1 MKMGEKRPV
10 AFILLLTKWGFGHH
24 EATLRMN
31 IRPDEVYSIMKHDV
45 HPIFRYVPE
54 RKTQLAGRGVRPTME
69 TKVALIG
76 RLKKLKPLESTDP
89 GGFKRF

>member
-1 MKMGEKRPV
+1 MSFIARPSSNATRKDEDGGEEAGR
-10 AFILLLTKWGFGHH
+10 IHLILTKWGFGHH

-54 RKTQLAGRGVRPTME
+54 RKTRFAGRGVRLTIK
-69 TKVALIG
+69 T
-76 RLKKLKPLESTDP
+76 
-89 GGFKRF
+89 